1 MTFYDTH
8 AHYDDSRFDEDRD
21 LLLPQLHREGIAL
34 INNIGTDVPSS
45 HAAVA
50 LAERYPFVYAVVG
63 GWPGNVGD
71 MTEDD
76 LDQYR
81 QLCRHEKVV
90 AIGEI
95 GLDYYYDDV
104 PREVQKHWFQRQLA
118 LAAELDMPVVVHE
131 RDAHGDGMEIVRR
144 WADRVTGVFHCFS
157 GSAEMAK
164 ELVKLGWYVSF
175 TGVITFKNARKTVEA
190 AAAIP
195 LERIMI
201 ETDAPYLAPVPYRGR
216 RNHSG
221 YVPKV
226 AEKLAEIKGV
236 SVEEVAAVT
245 MENGKRF
252 FRIGEANG

>member
-1 MTFYDTH
+1 MAESFCR
-8 AHYDDSRFDEDRD
+8 ASIR
-21 LLLPQLHREGIAL
+21 
-34 INNIGTDVPSS
+34 
-45 HAAVA
+45 
-50 LAERYPFVYAVVG
+50 LAEEYDFIYAAVG

-76 LDQYR
+76 LDRYR
-81 QLCRHEKVV
+81 QMAAHPKVL

-104 PREVQKHWFQRQLA
+104 PHEVQQHWFRRQLD
-118 LAAELDMPVVVHE
+118 LASELRMPVVIHE
-131 RDAHGDGMEIVRR
+131 RDAHGDAMEIVREY
-144 WADRVTGVFHCFS
+144 ADRVTGVFHCYS

-164 ELVKLGWYVSF
+164 ELVRLGWYISI
-175 TGVITFKNARKTVEA
+175 TGVVTFKNARKAVESVA
-190 AAAIP
+190 AVP

-221 YVPKV
+221 YVLEV
-226 AEKLAEIKGV
+226 AKKIAEIKGLP
-236 SVEEVAAVT
+236 VEEVARVT

-252 FRIGEANG
+252 FRVPE

>member
-1 MTFYDTH
+1 MFYDTH
-8 AHYDDSRFDEDRD
+8 AHYDDGRFDSDREE
-21 LLLPQLHREGIAL
+21 LLTRLHREGVAL

-45 HAAVA
+45 REAIA
-50 LAERYPFVYAVVG
+50 LAERYDFIYAVVG

-71 MTEDD
+71 MTEAD
-76 LDQYR
+76 LEAYR
-81 QLCRHEKVV
+81 QMCSHEKVV

-104 PREVQKHWFQRQLA
+104 PREVQKHWFRRQLD
-118 LAAELDMPVVVHE
+118 LAAELQMPVVIHE
-131 RDAHGDGMEIVRR
+131 RDAHGDAMEIVREY
-144 WADRVTGVFHCFS
+144 ADRVTGVFHCFS

-164 ELVKLGWYVSF
+164 ELVRLGWYVSF
-175 TGVITFKNARKTVEA
+175 TGVVTFKNARKTVEA

-195 LERIMI
+195 LDHIMI

-221 YVPKV
+221 YVPEV
-226 AEKLAEIKGV
+226 AKKIAEIRGLTT
-236 SVEEVAAVT
+236 EEVAKAT

-252 FRIGEANG
+252 FRIPG

>member
-1 MTFYDTH
+1 MTLYDTH
-8 AHYDDSRFDEDRD
+8 AHYDDGRFDSDRAE
-21 LLLPQLHREGIAL
+21 LLRSIHQEGVAL
-34 INNIGTDVPSS
+34 INTIGTDVPSS
-45 HAAVA
+45 LASIA
-50 LAERYPFVYAVVG
+50 LAEEYDFIYAVVG

-76 LDQYR
+76 LDRYR
-81 QLCRHEKVV
+81 QMAAHPKVL

-104 PREVQKHWFQRQLA
+104 PHEVQQHWFRRQLD
-118 LAAELDMPVVVHE
+118 LASELRMPVVIHE
-131 RDAHGDGMEIVRR
+131 RDAHGDAMEIVREY
-144 WADRVTGVFHCFS
+144 ADRVTGVFHCYS

-164 ELVKLGWYVSF
+164 ELVRLGWYISI
-175 TGVITFKNARKTVEA
+175 TGVVTFKNARKAVESVA
-190 AAAIP
+190 AVP

-221 YVPKV
+221 YVLEV
-226 AEKLAEIKGV
+226 AKKIAEIKGLP
-236 SVEEVAAVT
+236 VEEVARVT

-252 FRIGEANG
+252 FRVPE